1 MKQPLYSRPT
11 SPENGRPITNYK
23 PGHALIAIR
32 PIAPHEWPRYRDIRL
47 QALQESPQAFG
58 STWKAEAPREDAN
71 WAARI
76 AAAAAGDTDRA
87 LFAVHAQE
95 VCGLVWCKLSAS
107 KPGVAD
113 LYQMWV
119 APAARG
125 MGVGHA
131 LLEQAL
137 AWAQSRGTRRVR
149 LGVTAADSPA
159 MRLYTAHGFR
169 AVGALEPLREGS
181 GLMVQ
186 GMELELELQHRISAA
201 INR

>member
-1 MKQPLYSRPT
+1 M
-11 SPENGRPITNYK
+11 IT
-23 PGHALIAIR
+23 IR
-32 PIAPHEWPRYRDIRL
+32 PIAPDEWPRYRDIRL
-47 QALQESPQAFG
+47 QALKESPHAFG
-58 STWKAEAPREDAN
+58 STWQAESAREDSN

-95 VCGLVWCKLSAS
+95 ICGLVWCKLSAAE
-107 KPGVAD
+107 PGVAD

-125 MGVGHA
+125 MGVGQA
-131 LLEQAL
+131 LLAQAL
-137 AWAQSRGTRRVR
+137 AWAHSRGTRRVR

-159 MRLYTAHGFR
+159 MRLYRAHGFR
-169 AVGALEPLREGS
+169 AVGELEPLREGS

-186 GMELELELQHRISAA
+186 GMELESELALCAESMRVRHGLCVTQGQA
-201 INR
+201 IG